1 MNISTALISFSATIM
16 ALWALVL
23 LADIR
28 AWPTPPPTQGHG
40 IHCSISETDCS
51 LGERLNHVDAG

>member
-16 ALWALVL
+16 ALWALL
-23 LADIR
+23 RLDDIQ

-40 IHCSISETDCS
+40 IDCSISETDCS
-51 LGERLNHVDAG
+51 QSERLNRVDAG